1 MRVHLIIVFTRGVL
15 FISRPLRSSSQRAQR
30 KTNLFF
36 EKSLRRRFFKR
47 THASG
52 GVLFAEREIF
62 FDCRPLSG
70 NQKLTILCDLCVLC
84 ERSSFVFGCD
94 WAALRNSVNIIL
106 RPLISQKRVIFEM
119 KTHFWVAWRP
129 FPEPQRK
136 KVAGEIRPGRHVLL

>member
-1 MRVHLIIVFTRGVL
+1 M
-15 FISRPLRSSSQRAQR
+15 
-30 KTNLFF
+30 NLFF

-52 GVLFAEREIF
+52 GVLFAERKIF

-70 NQKLTILCDLCVLC
+70 NQKCAILCDLCVLS

-106 RPLISQKRVIFEM
+106 RPFNNK
-119 KTHFWVAWRP
+119 
-129 FPEPQRK
+129 K
-136 KVAGEIRPGRHVLL
+136 KVKNSTKPDAFNRWTKERI